1 MNWIDPNN
9 GWETATELVEDTQAI
24 LRYGRNV
31 TKMDAFGCT
40 SRGQAHRA
48 GLWLIKTELLETQ
61 TVDFSVGAEGLRHV
75 PGDVIEICDDD
86 YAGISTGGRV
96 LAVNSQTRT
105 LTLDREITLPSSG
118 TTLISLVDGS
128 GNPVSVEVQ
137 SVTDGVKV
145 KVSRVPDGVAE
156 YSVWGLKLP
165 TLRQRLFRCVSIR
178 ENDDGTYAITA
189 VQHVPEKEAIVDN
202 GAHFDGD
209 QSGTVNG
216 VTPPAVQHLTAEVT
230 ADSGEYQVL
239 ARWDTPKVVKG
250 VSFLLRLAVAADD
263 GSERLVSTA
272 RTTETT
278 YRFRQLALGRYTL
291 TVRAVNAWGQQGDP
305 ASVSFRIAAPA
316 APSRIELTPGYF
328 QITATPHL
336 AVYDPTVQ
344 FEFWFSET
352 RITDIRQV
360 ETTARYLG
368 TALYWIA
375 TSINI
380 KPGHDYYFYIRS
392 VNTVGKSAFVEAV
405 GQPSDDASG
414 YLDFFKGEIGKSH
427 LAQELWTQID
437 NGQLAPDLAEIRTS
451 ITDVSNEIT
460 QTVNKKLEDQSAVI
474 QQIQKVQVDT
484 NNNLNS
490 MWAVKLQQMQD
501 GRLYIAG
508 IGAGIENTPDGMQ
521 SQVLLAA
528 DRIAMINPANGNTR
542 PMFVGQGDQIFMNE
556 VFLKYLT
563 APTITSGGNPPA
575 FSLTPDGRLTAKN
588 ADISGNV
595 NANSGSLNNVTI
607 NENCRVLGKLSA
619 NQIEG
624 DLVKTVGKAFPR
636 DSRAPERWPSGTIT
650 VRIYDDQPF
659 DRQIVIPAVA
669 FSGAKHEREHTDIY
683 SSCRLIVRKNGAEIY
698 NRTALDNTLIYSGVI
713 DMPAGHGH
721 MTLEFSV
728 SAWLVNDWYPT
739 ASISDLLVVVMKKAT
754 AGISIS

>member
-1 MNWIDPNN
+1 
-9 GWETATELVEDTQAI
+9 
-24 LRYGRNV
+24 
-31 TKMDAFGCT
+31 
-40 SRGQAHRA
+40 
-48 GLWLIKTELLETQ
+48 
-61 TVDFSVGAEGLRHV
+61 AEGLRHV

-118 TTLISLVDGS
+118 TTLISLVDGE

-230 ADSGEYQVL
+230 VDSGEYQVL

-250 VSFLLRLAVAADD
+250 VSFLLRLTVAADD

-278 YRFRQLALGRYTL
+278 YRFTQLALGRYML

-344 FEFWFSET
+344 FEFWFSEK
-352 RITDIRQV
+352 RIADIRQV

-375 TSINI
+375 ASINI
-380 KPGHDYYFYIRS
+380 RPGHNYYFYVRS

-414 YLDFFKGEIGKSH
+414 YLDFFKGEIGKTH

-460 QTVNKKLEDQSAVI
+460 QTVNKKLEDQSAAI

-528 DRIAMINPANGNTR
+528 DRIAMINPANGNTK

-575 FSLTPDGRLTAKN
+575 FSLTPDGKLTAKN
-588 ADISGNV
+588 ADISGSV
-595 NANSGSLNNVTI
+595 NANSGTLNNVTI
-607 NENCRVLGKLSA
+607 NENCQIKGKLSA

-624 DLVKTVGKAFPR
+624 DIVKTVGKAFPR

-669 FSGAKHEREHTDIY
+669 FCGAKHERENNDIY
-683 SSCRLIVRKNGAEIY
+683 SSCRLIVKKNGAEIY